1 MFRFAYA
8 RLMLG
13 SVFRF
18 VFLIFFYCLVCVS
31 CPVTR

>member
-18 VFLIFFYCLVCVS
+18 VFLIFFIVLCVCLVL
-31 CPVTR
+31 